1 MFTKKVSPWIIVDGY
16 AAARHLVGAD
26 PNDIRSRVALIEK
39 SPRVRIRPAFLREHR
54 GTYEDGGEYIRYQWE
69 EHLDWCY
76 GDKGNDAFDEESR
89 QWCDAMLK
97 LLGYELT

>member
-16 AAARHLVGAD
+16 AAARHLAGAD

-39 SPRVRIRPAFLREHR
+39 SPRVRIRDASHREMRVHEVGR
-54 GTYEDGGEYIRYQWE
+54 EYIKYRWE

-76 GDKGNDAFDEESR
+76 GTRGEDAFDEDSR

>member
-1 MFTKKVSPWIIVDGY
+1 MFTKKVSPWVIVDGY

-39 SPRVRIRPAFLREHR
+39 SPRVRIRDASHREMR
-54 GTYEDGGEYIRYQWE
+54 GHYEDGSEYIKYRWE

-76 GDKGNDAFDEESR
+76 GYKGDDAFDEESR
-89 QWCDAMLK
+89 KWCDNMLIA
-97 LLGYELT
+97 LGYELT

>member
-26 PNDIRSRVALIEK
+26 PNDVRSRVALIEK
-39 SPRVRIRPAFLREHR
+39 SPRVRIREASLREMR
-54 GTYEDGGEYIRYQWE
+54 GHYEDGGEYVKYRWE

-76 GDKGNDAFDEESR
+76 GTRGEDAFDEDSR